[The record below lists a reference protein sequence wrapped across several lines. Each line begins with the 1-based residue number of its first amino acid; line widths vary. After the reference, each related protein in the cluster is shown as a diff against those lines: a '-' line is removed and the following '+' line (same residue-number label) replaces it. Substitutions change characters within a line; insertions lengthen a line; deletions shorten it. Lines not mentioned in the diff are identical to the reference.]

1 MLARKY
7 YAQRGNSKGK
17 MNTRAVA
24 GSTNTRINKLLR
36 SQTNNTSKTLDNYT
50 SEKHTETLKHLTMK
64 CSTEDN
70 TKTRECNASCLNSTK
85 PGRKYTDIHK
95 DIVFNTQG
103 EHLQKIKEQRA
114 CLENEPK
121 PYNNVGCSFAV

>member
-1 MLARKY
+1 MLARKH
-7 YAQRGNSKGK
+7 YAQKCNSKGK
-17 MNTRAVA
+17 MNTRAIA
-24 GSTNTRINKLLR
+24 GTTSTRLNNLIR
-36 SQTNNTSKTLDNYT
+36 SQTNNTAKPLEDYT
-50 SEKHTETLKHLTMK
+50 SDKYTQTKKHLTMK

-70 TKTRECNASCLNSTK
+70 TKTRECNSSCLNSTK
-85 PGRKYTDIHK
+85 PGRKYTDITK